1 MLLKLD
7 GQNLSR
13 NVLEQS
19 HFFWEWNT
27 RMLEL
32 IEQND
37 TEDEHGS
44 YPGTNLQW
52 FPTHCR
58 YVALCNDFVCVV
70 KYNFKK
76 N

>member
-1 MLLKLD
+1 MVFWNTSLCAVMLLKLD

-44 YPGTNLQW
+44 LSRYKPTMISDTLQVR
-52 FPTHCR
+52 CS
-58 YVALCNDFVCVV
+58 V
-70 KYNFKK
+70 
-76 N
+76 